1 MNTTFDKTRF
11 VKLLK
16 WEMMTERKDYMRF
29 AIGIALTLTILFC
42 ATIISRYFDD
52 VNGYPEDTLI
62 MFKKDTVMIL
72 SNLAWTVYLFTIFLG
87 ASFVFKNVATKQQ
100 RIAFFSLPA
109 SNLEKFLVRLFH
121 VMIGY
126 PLCFLVALAF
136 ADIMQLFLSF
146 ILLKGPDYSVV
157 VKSVTALFTPIY
169 SDLNG
174 EIIKGCLLFPNGF
187 TLVGIMESLSYLTF
201 FAFNYA
207 FWIFCGTLFRRNA
220 WLLTLASQVVI
231 GFVVIMIIR
240 VFPFPSIGNLPNES
254 SALALAYLCI
264 AIAWVVIALMY
275 WGSYRLFSRM
285 QVINN
290 TLLILM

>member
-29 AIGIALTLTILFC
+29 AIGIALTLTFLFC
-42 ATIISRYFDD
+42 ATIIALYFDD
-52 VNGYPEDTLI
+52 VNGYPEDVMLE
-62 MFKKDTVMIL
+62 FKKGIAMKL
-72 SNLAWTVYLFTIFLG
+72 SVFAWTVYLFTIFLG

-109 SNLEKFLVRLFH
+109 SNLEKFLVRLLH

-157 VKSVTALFTPIY
+157 VKMITMLYSPIY
-169 SDLNG
+169 NEISG
-174 EIIKGCLLFPNGF
+174 EVIKGCLLFPHGF
-187 TLVGIMESLSYLTF
+187 TLVGVMESLSYLTF

-231 GFVVIMIIR
+231 GFVVIMIFR
-240 VFPFPSIGNLPNES
+240 VLSFPSIGNLLNES
-254 SALALAYLCI
+254 SVLALAYLCI

-290 TLLILM
+290 KWLNV

>member
-29 AIGIALTLTILFC
+29 AIGIALTLTFLFC

-174 EIIKGCLLFPNGF
+174 EIIKGCLLFPHGF
-187 TLVGIMESLSYLTF
+187 TLVGIMESLSYFTF

-240 VFPFPSIGNLPNES
+240 VFPFPSVGNLPNES

-290 TLLILM
+290 KWLNV

>member
-29 AIGIALTLTILFC
+29 AIGIALTLTSLFC
-42 ATIISRYFDD
+42 ANIISRYFDD
-52 VNGYPEDTLI
+52 VNGYTEDLII

-72 SNLAWTVYLFTIFLG
+72 SNLAWTVYLFAIFLG

-146 ILLKGPDYSVV
+146 ILLNGPDYSVV

-174 EIIKGCLLFPNGF
+174 EIIKGCLLFSNGF

-240 VFPFPSIGNLPNES
+240 VFCSPSVGNSLNES
-254 SALALAYLCI
+254 SALALAYLFI

-275 WGSYRLFSRM
+275 CGSYRLFSRM

-290 TLLILM
+290 KWLNV

>member
-29 AIGIALTLTILFC
+29 AIGIALTLTFLFC

-187 TLVGIMESLSYLTF
+187 TLVGIMESLSYFTF

-240 VFPFPSIGNLPNES
+240 VFPFPSVGNLPNES

-290 TLLILM
+290 KWLNV

>member
-11 VKLLK
+11 VQLLK

-29 AIGIALTLTILFC
+29 AIGIALTLTFLFC

-52 VNGYPEDTLI
+52 VNGYTEDMMI
-62 MFKKDTVMIL
+62 MFKKGTVMIL
-72 SNLAWTVYLFTIFLG
+72 SNFAWTVYLFAIFLG

-169 SDLNG
+169 KDING
-174 EIIKGCLLFPNGF
+174 EIIKGWLLFPNGF

-231 GFVVIMIIR
+231 GFVVIMIFR
-240 VFPFPSIGNLPNES
+240 VLSFPSIGNLLNES
-254 SALALAYLCI
+254 SALALAYLFI

-290 TLLILM
+290 KWLNV

>member
-29 AIGIALTLTILFC
+29 AIGIALTLTFLFC

-62 MFKKDTVMIL
+62 MFKKDIVMIL
-72 SNLAWTVYLFTIFLG
+72 SILAWTVYLFAIFLG

-174 EIIKGCLLFPNGF
+174 EIIKGCLLFPHGF

-231 GFVVIMIIR
+231 GFVVIMIIC
-240 VFPFPSIGNLPNES
+240 VFPFPSIGNSLNES

-290 TLLILM
+290 KWLNV

>member
-16 WEMMTERKDYMRF
+16 WEMMIERKDYMRF
-29 AIGIALTLTILFC
+29 AIGIALTLTFLFC
-42 ATIISRYFDD
+42 ATIIALYFDD
-52 VNGYPEDTLI
+52 VNGYPEDVMLE
-62 MFKKDTVMIL
+62 FKKGIAMKL
-72 SNLAWTVYLFTIFLG
+72 SVFAWTVYLFTIFLG

-109 SNLEKFLVRLFH
+109 SNLEKFLVHLLH

-157 VKSVTALFTPIY
+157 VKMITMLYSPIY
-169 SDLNG
+169 NEISG
-174 EIIKGCLLFPNGF
+174 EVIKGCLLFPHGF

-231 GFVVIMIIR
+231 GFVVIMLLR
-240 VFPFPSIGNLPNES
+240 VLSFPSVGNLLNES
-254 SALALAYLCI
+254 SALALAYLFI

-290 TLLILM
+290 KWLNV

>member
-16 WEMMTERKDYMRF
+16 WEMMTGRKDYMRF
-29 AIGIALTLTILFC
+29 AIGIALTLTFLFC
-42 ATIISRYFDD
+42 ATIISLYFDD
-52 VNGYPEDTLI
+52 VNRYTEDLII
-62 MFKKDTVMIL
+62 MFKKSTVMIL
-72 SNLAWTVYLFTIFLG
+72 SNFAWAVYLFVIFLG

-146 ILLKGPDYSVV
+146 ILLKGPDYSVL
-157 VKSVTALFTPIY
+157 VKMITMLYSPIY
-169 SDLNG
+169 NEISG
-174 EIIKGCLLFPNGF
+174 EVIKGCLLFPNGF
-187 TLVGIMESLSYLTF
+187 TLVGITESLSYFTF

-231 GFVVIMIIR
+231 GFVVIMLLR
-240 VFPFPSIGNLPNES
+240 VFSFPSVGNSLNES
-254 SALALAYLCI
+254 SALALAYLFI

-290 TLLILM
+290 KWLNV

>member
-29 AIGIALTLTILFC
+29 AIGIALTLTFLFC

-72 SNLAWTVYLFTIFLG
+72 SNLAWTVYLFAIFLG

-169 SDLNG
+169 KDLNG

-240 VFPFPSIGNLPNES
+240 VFCSPSVGNLPNES

-285 QVINN
+285 QVVNN
-290 TLLILM
+290 KWLNV

>member
-29 AIGIALTLTILFC
+29 AIGIALTLTFLFC
-42 ATIISRYFDD
+42 ATIISRYFND

-62 MFKKDTVMIL
+62 MFKKDIVMIL
-72 SNLAWTVYLFTIFLG
+72 SILAWTVYLFAIFLG

-174 EIIKGCLLFPNGF
+174 EIIKGCLLFPHGF

-231 GFVVIMIIR
+231 GFVVIMIIC
-240 VFPFPSIGNLPNES
+240 VFPFPSIGNSLNES

-290 TLLILM
+290 KWLNV

>member
-16 WEMMTERKDYMRF
+16 WEMMIERKDYMRF
-29 AIGIALTLTILFC
+29 AIGIALTLTFLFC

-52 VNGYPEDTLI
+52 VDGYTEDLII
-62 MFKKDTVMIL
+62 MFKKSTVMIL
-72 SNLAWTVYLFTIFLG
+72 SNLAWTVYLFAIFLG

-169 SDLNG
+169 KDING
-174 EIIKGCLLFPNGF
+174 EIIKGWLLFPNGF

-231 GFVVIMIIR
+231 GFVVIMIFR
-240 VFPFPSIGNLPNES
+240 VLSFPSIGNLLNES
-254 SALALAYLCI
+254 SALTLVYLCI

-290 TLLILM
+290 KWLNV

>member
-29 AIGIALTLTILFC
+29 AIGIALTLTFLFC
-42 ATIISRYFDD
+42 ATIISRYYDD
-52 VNGYPEDTLI
+52 VNGYTEDLII
-62 MFKKDTVMIL
+62 MFKKSTVMIL
-72 SNLAWTVYLFTIFLG
+72 SNLAWTVYLFAIFLG

-157 VKSVTALFTPIY
+157 VKMITMLYSPIY
-169 SDLNG
+169 NEISG
-174 EIIKGCLLFPNGF
+174 EVIKGCLLFPHGF
-187 TLVGIMESLSYLTF
+187 TLVGVMESLSYLTF

-240 VFPFPSIGNLPNES
+240 VLGFPSVGNLLNES

-290 TLLILM
+290 KWLNV

>member
-1 MNTTFDKTRF
+1 MNTSFDKTRF

-29 AIGIALTLTILFC
+29 AIGIALTLTFLFC
-42 ATIISRYFDD
+42 ATIIALYFDD
-52 VNGYPEDTLI
+52 VNGYPEDVMLE
-62 MFKKDTVMIL
+62 FKKGIAMKL
-72 SNLAWTVYLFTIFLG
+72 SVFAWTVYLFTIFLG

-109 SNLEKFLVRLFH
+109 SNLEKFLVRLLH

-136 ADIMQLFLSF
+136 ADVMQLFLSF
-146 ILLKGPDYSVV
+146 ILLKGPDYSVM
-157 VKSVTALFTPIY
+157 VKSVTALFTPFYNDI
-169 SDLNG
+169 NG
-174 EIIKGCLLFPNGF
+174 EIIKGYLLFPNGF
-187 TLVGIMESLSYLTF
+187 TLVGITESLSYLTF

-240 VFPFPSIGNLPNES
+240 VLGFPSVGNLLNES

-285 QVINN
+285 QVVNN
-290 TLLILM
+290 KWLNV

>member
-16 WEMMTERKDYMRF
+16 WEMMTGRKDYMRF
-29 AIGIALTLTILFC
+29 AIGIALTLTFLFC
-42 ATIISRYFDD
+42 ATIISLYFDD
-52 VNGYPEDTLI
+52 VNRYPEDVMLG
-62 MFKKDTVMIL
+62 FKKGIAMKL
-72 SNLAWTVYLFTIFLG
+72 SVFAWTVYLFAIFLG

-109 SNLEKFLVRLFH
+109 SNLEKFLVRLLH

-157 VKSVTALFTPIY
+157 VESVTALFTPIY
-169 SDLNG
+169 NDING

-187 TLVGIMESLSYLTF
+187 TLVGITESLSYLTF

-231 GFVVIMIIR
+231 GFVVIMIFR
-240 VFPFPSIGNLPNES
+240 VLSFPSIGNLLNES
-254 SALALAYLCI
+254 SALALAYLFI

-290 TLLILM
+290 KWLNV

>member
-29 AIGIALTLTILFC
+29 AIGIALTLTFLFC

-52 VNGYPEDTLI
+52 VNGYTEDTLI
-62 MFKKDTVMIL
+62 MLKKATVMIL
-72 SNLAWTVYLFTIFLG
+72 SNFAWAVYLFAIFLG

-136 ADIMQLFLSF
+136 SDIMQLFLSF

-157 VKSVTALFTPIY
+157 VKMITMLYSPIY
-169 SDLNG
+169 NEISG
-174 EIIKGCLLFPNGF
+174 EVIKGCLLFPHGF

-231 GFVVIMIIR
+231 GFVVIMILR
-240 VFPFPSIGNLPNES
+240 VLSFPSIGNLLNES

-290 TLLILM
+290 KWLNV

>member
-1 MNTTFDKTRF
+1 
-11 VKLLK
+11 
-16 WEMMTERKDYMRF
+16 MMTERKDYMRF
-29 AIGIALTLTILFC
+29 AIGIALTLTFLFC

-174 EIIKGCLLFPNGF
+174 EIIKGCLLFPHGF
-187 TLVGIMESLSYLTF
+187 TLVGIMESLSYFTF

-207 FWIFCGTLFRRNA
+207 FWIFCGTLFHRNA

-240 VFPFPSIGNLPNES
+240 VFPFPSVGNLPNES

-290 TLLILM
+290 KWLNV

>member
-29 AIGIALTLTILFC
+29 AIGIALTLTSLFC
-42 ATIISRYFDD
+42 ASIISRYFDD
-52 VNGYPEDTLI
+52 VNGYTEDLII

-72 SNLAWTVYLFTIFLG
+72 SNLAWTVYLFAIFLG

-146 ILLKGPDYSVV
+146 ILLKGPDYSVL

-187 TLVGIMESLSYLTF
+187 TLVGVMESLSYPTF

-240 VFPFPSIGNLPNES
+240 VFCSPSVGNSLNES
-254 SALALAYLCI
+254 SALALVYLFI

-275 WGSYRLFSRM
+275 CGSYRLFSRM
-285 QVINN
+285 QVVNN
-290 TLLILM
+290 KWLNV

>member
-16 WEMMTERKDYMRF
+16 WDMMTERKDYMRF
-29 AIGIALTLTILFC
+29 AIGIALTLTFLFC

-52 VNGYPEDTLI
+52 VNGYTEDTLI
-62 MFKKDTVMIL
+62 MLKKATVMIL
-72 SNLAWTVYLFTIFLG
+72 SNLAWTVYLFAIFLG

-157 VKSVTALFTPIY
+157 AKSVTALFTPIY

-174 EIIKGCLLFPNGF
+174 EIIKGCLLFPHGF
-187 TLVGIMESLSYLTF
+187 TLVGVMESLSYLTF

-231 GFVVIMIIR
+231 GFVVIMIFR
-240 VFPFPSIGNLPNES
+240 VLSFPSIGNLLNES
-254 SALALAYLCI
+254 SALTLAYLFI

-290 TLLILM
+290 KWLNV

>member
-29 AIGIALTLTILFC
+29 AIGIALTLTFLFC

-72 SNLAWTVYLFTIFLG
+72 SNLSWTVYLFAIFLG

-174 EIIKGCLLFPNGF
+174 EIIKGCLLFPHGF

-240 VFPFPSIGNLPNES
+240 VFPFPSIGNSLNES

-290 TLLILM
+290 KWLNV

>member
-29 AIGIALTLTILFC
+29 AIGIALTLTFLFC

-169 SDLNG
+169 KDLNG

-240 VFPFPSIGNLPNES
+240 VFPFPSVGNLPNES
-254 SALALAYLCI
+254 SALALAYLFI

-290 TLLILM
+290 KWLNV

>member
-29 AIGIALTLTILFC
+29 AIGIALTLTSLFY
-42 ATIISRYFDD
+42 ASIISRYFDD
-52 VNGYPEDTLI
+52 VNGYTEDLII

-72 SNLAWTVYLFTIFLG
+72 SNLAWTVYLFAIFLG

-174 EIIKGCLLFPNGF
+174 EIIKGCLLFSNGF

-240 VFPFPSIGNLPNES
+240 VFCSPSVGNSLNES
-254 SALALAYLCI
+254 SALALAYLFI

-275 WGSYRLFSRM
+275 CGSYRLFSRM

-290 TLLILM
+290 KWLNV

>member
-29 AIGIALTLTILFC
+29 AIGIALTLTFLFY
-42 ATIISRYFDD
+42 ASIISRYFDD
-52 VNGYPEDTLI
+52 VNGYTEDLII

-72 SNLAWTVYLFTIFLG
+72 SNLAWTVYLFAIFLG

-187 TLVGIMESLSYLTF
+187 TLVGIMESLSYPTF
-201 FAFNYA
+201 FAFNFA

-240 VFPFPSIGNLPNES
+240 VFCSPSVGNSLNES
-254 SALALAYLCI
+254 SALALAYLFI

-275 WGSYRLFSRM
+275 CGSYRLFSRM

-290 TLLILM
+290 KWLNV

>member
-29 AIGIALTLTILFC
+29 AIGIALTLTFLFY
-42 ATIISRYFDD
+42 ASIISRYFDD
-52 VNGYPEDTLI
+52 VNGYTEDLII

-72 SNLAWTVYLFTIFLG
+72 SNLAWTVYLFAIFLG

-187 TLVGIMESLSYLTF
+187 TLVGIMESLSFLTF

-231 GFVVIMIIR
+231 GFVVIMIKR
-240 VFPFPSIGNLPNES
+240 VFCFPSVGNSLNES
-254 SALALAYLCI
+254 SALALAYLFI

-275 WGSYRLFSRM
+275 CGSYRLFSRM

-290 TLLILM
+290 KWLNV

>member
-29 AIGIALTLTILFC
+29 AIGIALTLTFLFC

-52 VNGYPEDTLI
+52 VNGYTEDLII

-72 SNLAWTVYLFTIFLG
+72 SNLAWTVYLFAIFLG

-157 VKSVTALFTPIY
+157 VKMITMLYSPIY
-169 SDLNG
+169 NEISG
-174 EIIKGCLLFPNGF
+174 EVIKGCLLFPHGF
-187 TLVGIMESLSYLTF
+187 TLVGVMESLSYLTF

-231 GFVVIMIIR
+231 GFVVIMLLH
-240 VFPFPSIGNLPNES
+240 VFSFPSVGNSLNES
-254 SALALAYLCI
+254 SALALAYLFI

-290 TLLILM
+290 KWLNV

>member
-16 WEMMTERKDYMRF
+16 WEMMTGRKDYMRF
-29 AIGIALTLTILFC
+29 AIGIALTLTFLFC
-42 ATIISRYFDD
+42 ATIIALYFDD
-52 VNGYPEDTLI
+52 VNRYPEDVMLE
-62 MFKKDTVMIL
+62 FKKGIAMEL
-72 SNLAWTVYLFTIFLG
+72 SVFAWAVYLFAIFLG

-109 SNLEKFLVRLFH
+109 SNLEKFLVRLLH

-146 ILLKGPDYSVV
+146 ILLKGPDYSVM
-157 VKSVTALFTPIY
+157 VKSVTALFTPFYNDI
-169 SDLNG
+169 NG
-174 EIIKGCLLFPNGF
+174 EIIKGYLLFPNGF
-187 TLVGIMESLSYLTF
+187 TLVGITESLSYLTF

-240 VFPFPSIGNLPNES
+240 VFCFPSVDNSLDES

-290 TLLILM
+290 KWLNV

>member
-1 MNTTFDKTRF
+1 MNTSFDKTRF

-29 AIGIALTLTILFC
+29 AIGIALTLTFLFC
-42 ATIISRYFDD
+42 ATIIALYFDD
-52 VNGYPEDTLI
+52 VNGYPEDVMLEL
-62 MFKKDTVMIL
+62 KKGIAMKL
-72 SNLAWTVYLFTIFLG
+72 SVFAWTVYLFAIFLG

-109 SNLEKFLVRLFH
+109 SNLEKFLVRLLH

-146 ILLKGPDYSVV
+146 ILLKGPDYSVM
-157 VKSVTALFTPIY
+157 VKSVTALFTPFYNDI
-169 SDLNG
+169 NG
-174 EIIKGCLLFPNGF
+174 EIIKGYLLFPNGF

-240 VFPFPSIGNLPNES
+240 VLGFPSVGNLLNES

-285 QVINN
+285 QVVNN
-290 TLLILM
+290 KWLNV

>member
-29 AIGIALTLTILFC
+29 AIGIALTLTFLFC

-52 VNGYPEDTLI
+52 VNGYTEDLII
-62 MFKKDTVMIL
+62 MFKKSTVMIL
-72 SNLAWTVYLFTIFLG
+72 SNLAWTVYLLVIFLG

-157 VKSVTALFTPIY
+157 VKMITMLYSPIY
-169 SDLNG
+169 NEISG
-174 EIIKGCLLFPNGF
+174 EVIKGCLLFPHGF
-187 TLVGIMESLSYLTF
+187 TLVGVMESLSYLTF

-231 GFVVIMIIR
+231 GFVVIMLIR
-240 VFPFPSIGNLPNES
+240 VLSFPSVGNSFNES

-290 TLLILM
+290 KWLNV

>member
-29 AIGIALTLTILFC
+29 AIGIALTLTFLFC

-72 SNLAWTVYLFTIFLG
+72 SNFAWTVYLFAIFLG

-157 VKSVTALFTPIY
+157 VKMITMLYSPIY
-169 SDLNG
+169 NEISG
-174 EIIKGCLLFPNGF
+174 EVIKGCLLFPHGF

-231 GFVVIMIIR
+231 GFVVIMIFR
-240 VFPFPSIGNLPNES
+240 VLCFPSIGNLLNES
-254 SALALAYLCI
+254 SALTLAYLFI

-290 TLLILM
+290 KWLNV

>member
-1 MNTTFDKTRF
+1 MNTSFDKTRF

-29 AIGIALTLTILFC
+29 AIGIALTLTFLFC
-42 ATIISRYFDD
+42 ATIIALYFDD
-52 VNGYPEDTLI
+52 VNRYPEDVMLE
-62 MFKKDTVMIL
+62 FKKGIAMEL
-72 SNLAWTVYLFTIFLG
+72 SVFAWAVYLFAIFLG

-109 SNLEKFLVRLFH
+109 SNLEKFLVRLLH

-146 ILLKGPDYSVV
+146 ILLKGPDYSVM
-157 VKSVTALFTPIY
+157 VKSVTALFTPFYNDI
-169 SDLNG
+169 NG
-174 EIIKGCLLFPNGF
+174 EIIKGYLLFPNGF
-187 TLVGIMESLSYLTF
+187 TLVGITESLSYLTF

-240 VFPFPSIGNLPNES
+240 VLGFPSVGNLLNES

-290 TLLILM
+290 KWLNV

>member
-1 MNTTFDKTRF
+1 MNTTFDRTRF

-29 AIGIALTLTILFC
+29 AIGIALTLTFLFC

-52 VNGYPEDTLI
+52 VNGYTEDLII
-62 MFKKDTVMIL
+62 MFKKSTVMIL
-72 SNLAWTVYLFTIFLG
+72 SNLAWTVYLFAIFLG

-157 VKSVTALFTPIY
+157 VKMITMLYSPIY
-169 SDLNG
+169 NEISG
-174 EIIKGCLLFPNGF
+174 EVIKGCLLFPHGF
-187 TLVGIMESLSYLTF
+187 TLVGVMESLSYLTF

-220 WLLTLASQVVI
+220 SLLTLASQVVI
-231 GFVVIMIIR
+231 GFVVIMILR
-240 VFPFPSIGNLPNES
+240 VLCFPSIGNSLNES

-290 TLLILM
+290 KWLNV

>member
-11 VKLLK
+11 VNLLK
-16 WEMMTERKDYMRF
+16 WEMMIERKDYMRF
-29 AIGIALTLTILFC
+29 AIGIALTLTFLFC
-42 ATIISRYFDD
+42 ATIIALYFDD
-52 VNGYPEDTLI
+52 VNGYPEDVMLE
-62 MFKKDTVMIL
+62 FKKGIAMKL
-72 SNLAWTVYLFTIFLG
+72 SVFAWTVYLFTIFLG

-109 SNLEKFLVRLFH
+109 SNLEKFLVRLLH

-169 SDLNG
+169 NDLNG
-174 EIIKGCLLFPNGF
+174 EIIKGWLLFPNGF

-231 GFVVIMIIR
+231 GFVVIMIFR
-240 VFPFPSIGNLPNES
+240 VLSFPSIGNLLNES
-254 SALALAYLCI
+254 SALTLVYLCI

-290 TLLILM
+290 KWLNV

>member
-29 AIGIALTLTILFC
+29 AIGIALTLTFLFC

-52 VNGYPEDTLI
+52 VNGYTEDMMI
-62 MFKKDTVMIL
+62 MFKKGTVMIL
-72 SNLAWTVYLFTIFLG
+72 SNFAWTVYLFTIFLG
-87 ASFVFKNVATKQQ
+87 ASFVFKNVSTKQQ

-109 SNLEKFLVRLFH
+109 SNLEKFLVRLLH

-169 SDLNG
+169 KDING
-174 EIIKGCLLFPNGF
+174 EIIKGWLLFPNGF

-231 GFVVIMIIR
+231 GFVVIMLIR
-240 VFPFPSIGNLPNES
+240 VFCFPSVGNSLNES
-254 SALALAYLCI
+254 SALTLVYLCI

-290 TLLILM
+290 KWLNV

>member
-29 AIGIALTLTILFC
+29 AIGIALTLTFLFC

-52 VNGYPEDTLI
+52 VNGYTEDLII

-72 SNLAWTVYLFTIFLG
+72 SNLAWTVYLFAIFLG

-174 EIIKGCLLFPNGF
+174 EIIKGCLFSNGF

-240 VFPFPSIGNLPNES
+240 VFCSPSVGNSLNES
-254 SALALAYLCI
+254 SVLALAYLFI

-275 WGSYRLFSRM
+275 CGSYRLFSRM

-290 TLLILM
+290 KWLNV

>member
-29 AIGIALTLTILFC
+29 AIGIALTLTFLFC

-174 EIIKGCLLFPNGF
+174 EIIKGCLLFPHGF
-187 TLVGIMESLSYLTF
+187 TLVGIMESLSYFTF

-207 FWIFCGTLFRRNA
+207 FWIFCGTLFHRNA

-240 VFPFPSIGNLPNES
+240 VFPFPSVGNLPNES

-290 TLLILM
+290 KWLNV

>member
-29 AIGIALTLTILFC
+29 AIGIALTLTSLFY
-42 ATIISRYFDD
+42 ASIISRYFDD
-52 VNGYPEDTLI
+52 VNGYTEDLII

-72 SNLAWTVYLFTIFLG
+72 SNLAWTVYLFAIFLG

-146 ILLKGPDYSVV
+146 ILLKSPDYSVV

-187 TLVGIMESLSYLTF
+187 TLVGIMESLSYPTF

-240 VFPFPSIGNLPNES
+240 VFCSPSVGNSLNES
-254 SALALAYLCI
+254 SALALAYLFI

-275 WGSYRLFSRM
+275 CGSYRLFSRM

-290 TLLILM
+290 KWLNV

>member
-1 MNTTFDKTRF
+1 MNTTFDRTRF

-29 AIGIALTLTILFC
+29 AIGIALTLTFLFC

-52 VNGYPEDTLI
+52 VNGYTEDLII
-62 MFKKDTVMIL
+62 MFKKSTVMIL
-72 SNLAWTVYLFTIFLG
+72 SNLAWTVYLFAIFLG

-157 VKSVTALFTPIY
+157 VKMITMLYSPIY
-169 SDLNG
+169 NEISG
-174 EIIKGCLLFPNGF
+174 EVIKGCLLFPHGF
-187 TLVGIMESLSYLTF
+187 TLVGVMESLSYLTF

-231 GFVVIMIIR
+231 GFVVIMILR
-240 VFPFPSIGNLPNES
+240 VLCFPSIGNSLNES

-290 TLLILM
+290 KWLNV

>member
-29 AIGIALTLTILFC
+29 AIGIALTLTFLFC

-52 VNGYPEDTLI
+52 VNGYTEDTLI
-62 MFKKDTVMIL
+62 MLKKATVMIL
-72 SNLAWTVYLFTIFLG
+72 SNLAWTVYLFAIFLG

-146 ILLKGPDYSVV
+146 ILLKGPDYSVL
-157 VKSVTALFTPIY
+157 VKMITMLYSPIY
-169 SDLNG
+169 NEISG
-174 EIIKGCLLFPNGF
+174 EVIKGCLLFPHGF

-231 GFVVIMIIR
+231 GFVAIMIIR
-240 VFPFPSIGNLPNES
+240 VVSFPSVGNSLNES

-290 TLLILM
+290 KWLNV

>member
-29 AIGIALTLTILFC
+29 AIGIALTLTFLFC

-72 SNLAWTVYLFTIFLG
+72 SNLAWTVYLFAIFLG

-174 EIIKGCLLFPNGF
+174 EIIKGCLLFPHGF

-240 VFPFPSIGNLPNES
+240 VFPFPSIGNSLNES

-290 TLLILM
+290 KWLNV